1 MAASAEADNRTLT
14 GLKRISEAGTQQ
26 LLLDVT
32 TIKSLLLKLPVLEV
46 EKKSGGAT
54 RNNNVNQSKSL
65 SGAST
70 IAPAIYTKMVNKEF
84 RKLEVMLKLVGS
96 PKDMLVDM
104 FRAQWDC
111 SINTST
117 MASDFQTIMTLKGI
131 PRTDHASMLESLGVE
146 AVDSRV
152 GVDSAMTVNI
162 QALQEKGSDVAA
174 KVNADLDQM
183 RQRVDRFR
191 NAFR

>member
-1 MAASAEADNRTLT
+1 
-14 GLKRISEAGTQQ
+14 
-26 LLLDVT
+26 
-32 TIKSLLLKLPVLEV
+32 
-46 EKKSGGAT
+46 
-54 RNNNVNQSKSL
+54 
-65 SGAST
+65 
-70 IAPAIYTKMVNKEF
+70 MVNKEF

-104 FRAQWDC
+104 FRAQWDS
-111 SINTST
+111 SIDTSM
-117 MASDFQTIMTLKGI
+117 MASDFQTIMILKGI
-131 PRTDHASMLESLGVE
+131 PRNDHASMLESLGVE
-146 AVDSRV
+146 AVEGRV
-152 GVDSAMTVNI
+152 GADSSMTVNI